1 MTTHP
6 RERAD
11 ERFCQLM
18 RDAERMRRRAWQQYL
33 DVTRASDSYSEAEPE
48 AWNRLQERLA
58 GIDEQLMQDLAVA
71 P

>member
-1 MTTHP
+1 
-6 RERAD
+6 
-11 ERFCQLM
+11 
-18 RDAERMRRRAWQQYL
+18 MRRRAWRQYL
-33 DVTRASDSYSEAEPE
+33 DVTRASNSYSEAEPD

>member
-6 RERAD
+6 RERTD
-11 ERFCQLM
+11 ERFCLLM
-18 RDAERMRRRAWQQYL
+18 REAERMRRRAWQQYL
-33 DVTRASDSYSEAEPE
+33 DVTRASDSYKEAEPE

-58 GIDEQLMQDLAVA
+58 GIDEQLMQDLAVT